1 MMDNF
6 EMFCE
11 NVDDEKTL
19 NWIIDKINKFGESSL
34 TKGERDI
41 LNSYKTG
48 NIMKS
53 SSEIDHYNKFI
64 LSLLKDLKDNDITE
78 EQAYKFINKYINKN
92 DLFDFI
98 LTLFKKGRLDF
109 LTIDDINEEKDY
121 RKIED
126 KNTDFKLKGFWN
138 EPEDKIKEEK
148 QKRKGK
154 YIKIPNFNKY

>member
-1 MMDNF
+1 MIHNF
-6 EMFCE
+6 NKFINEG
-11 NVDDEKTL
+11 NDEKTL
-19 NWIIDKINKFGESSL
+19 NWIIDKIKNFGESSL

-48 NIMKS
+48 NVMKS

-64 LSLLKDLKDNDITE
+64 LSLLKDLKDNNITE
-78 EQAYKFINKYINKN
+78 EQSYKFINKYINKN

-109 LTIDDINEEKDY
+109 LTINDINEEKHY
-121 RKIED
+121 R
-126 KNTDFKLKGFWN
+126 
-138 EPEDKIKEEK
+138 KEEK
-148 QKRKGK
+148 KILDSKLKDFTEEKTKRKGK

>member
-1 MMDNF
+1 MIHNF
-6 EMFCE
+6 NKFINEG
-11 NVDDEKTL
+11 NDEKTL
-19 NWIIDKINKFGESSL
+19 NWIIDKIKNFGESSL

-48 NIMKS
+48 NVIKS

-64 LSLLKDLKDNDITE
+64 LSLLKDLKDNNITE
-78 EQAYKFINKYINKN
+78 EKAYKFINKYINKN

-109 LTIDDINEEKDY
+109 LTINDINEEKDY
-121 RKIED
+121 RKEEK
-126 KNTDFKLKGFWN
+126 KNLDYKLKDFT
-138 EPEDKIKEEK
+138 EEK

>member
-1 MMDNF
+1 MINKFD
-6 EMFCE
+6 MFCE
-11 NVDDEKTL
+11 NSNDEKTL
-19 NWIIDKINKFGESSL
+19 NWIIDKIKNFGESSL

-48 NIMKS
+48 NVMKS

-64 LSLLKDLKDNDITE
+64 LSLLKDLKDNNITE

-109 LTIDDINEEKDY
+109 LTIKDINEEKDFNDKEF
-121 RKIED
+121 KI
-126 KNTDFKLKGFWN
+126 KGFWN
-138 EPEDKIKEEK
+138 VPEDKLKEEK
-148 QKRKGK
+148 PKRKGK